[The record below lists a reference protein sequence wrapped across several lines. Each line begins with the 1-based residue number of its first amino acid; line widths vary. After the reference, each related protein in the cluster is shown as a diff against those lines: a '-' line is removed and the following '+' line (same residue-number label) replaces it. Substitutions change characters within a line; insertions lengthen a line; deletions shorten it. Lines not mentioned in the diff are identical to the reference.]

1 MMSNLRSIKESIL
14 TMSAEQVMDIHRAIR
29 QSRRTPK
36 KIVKKIMS
44 KKKDP
49 ISTSINSMSDA
60 DLARLEAAIKERMG
74 K

>member
-49 ISTSINSMSDA
+49 VSTSINSMSDA